1 MTRAMGRRTSRKIR
15 ISQLPPIFL
24 ALATLRGGGGS
35 VAGSYDQT
43 KKVNALV
50 SAAAVDW
57 SHRLYVATD
66 RRRRQSSSRT
76 CNLCVT

>member
-1 MTRAMGRRTSRKIR
+1 MTRAMGGRTSRKIR
-15 ISQLPPIFL
+15 ISPLPPIFL
-24 ALATLRGGGGS
+24 ALATSRGGGGS
-35 VAGSYDQT
+35 VAGSHDQT

-66 RRRRQSSSRT
+66 QRRRRRRHRVLVT
-76 CNLCVT
+76 CV